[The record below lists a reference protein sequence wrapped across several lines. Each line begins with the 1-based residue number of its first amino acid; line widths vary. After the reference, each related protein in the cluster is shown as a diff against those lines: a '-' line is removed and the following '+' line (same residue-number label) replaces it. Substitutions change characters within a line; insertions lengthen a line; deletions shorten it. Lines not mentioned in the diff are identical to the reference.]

1 MVSSATERED
11 HEAWKF
17 LEADAAD
24 EAYMQELR
32 RQHPGLVEAE
42 RAIFDVTEG
51 GEVIALSSDDEVE
64 GGEDGGAEGGEVIA
78 LSSDDEVEGG
88 GSVGAEGP
96 QDEGIDIGEWR
107 STFPNDPDD
116 GTGPD
121 PARGTPYMTRK
132 DWLDLYFD
140 RK

>member
-1 MVSSATERED
+1 MAMERED
-11 HEAWKF
+11 REVWER
-17 LEADAAD
+17 LEAKAAA
-24 EAYMQELR
+24 EAYMQELC
-32 RQHPGLVEAE
+32 RQHPELVEAE
-42 RAIFDVTEG
+42 RTIFA
-51 GEVIALSSDDEVE
+51 GEVIALSYDDEVE

-78 LSSDDEVEGG
+78 LSTDDEVEGG
-88 GSVGAEGP
+88 EDDGAEGVEVGP
-96 QDEGIDIGEWR
+96 EDEEIDVDEWR
-107 STFPNDPDD
+107 SAFPNDPDD

>member
-1 MVSSATERED
+1 MARED
-11 HEAWKF
+11 REAWER
-17 LEADAAD
+17 LEAEATD

-32 RQHPGLVEAE
+32 QQHPELMEAE
-42 RAIFDVTEG
+42 RAIF
-51 GEVIALSSDDEVE
+51 A
-64 GGEDGGAEGGEVIA
+64 GAEGGEVIA
-78 LSSDDEVEGG
+78 LSSDDEVEGSGDG
-88 GSVGAEGP
+88 GTEGVEVGPE
-96 QDEGIDIGEWR
+96 DEEIDVNEWR
-107 STFPNDPDD
+107 SAFLNDPDD